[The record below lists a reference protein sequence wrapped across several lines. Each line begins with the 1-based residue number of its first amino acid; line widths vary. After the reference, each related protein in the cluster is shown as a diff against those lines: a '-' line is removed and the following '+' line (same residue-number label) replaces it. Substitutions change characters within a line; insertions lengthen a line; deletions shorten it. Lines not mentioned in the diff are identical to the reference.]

1 MSLRNGNFEADWS
14 EESSHRCK
22 VFPVGG
28 SPFEQE
34 IGNIF
39 NPPGWMVWFRHEE
52 GNWSQPEC
60 RDARAKNPDRMHSGE
75 KGYLIFTFGRKQ
87 DAGLMQQVSVEP
99 GQHLRFSV
107 WNHAWSNHKDTS
119 LPEKFP
125 HPDDPF
131 WSEGAGKGAYFAL
144 EGTVDDDATRNFT
157 FWVGIDPTGGT
168 NPFADTVVWGPGAH
182 IYNVYHETPVVEV
195 IAESDTVT
203 VFTRSRAIWPFKHN
217 DSYTDDAK
225 LEVIDE
231 PAPPPIS
238 SRGQPREQYE
248 RLSVLLPPNAD
259 PALVRLVTNAAIE
272 YHASVIWSA
281 DDGGVGDLDKRV
293 VVAVNPDAW
302 GDDLQAF
309 FEQFY
314 PGVKYYPVTG
324 ENDFQLAG
332 GILAA
337 ILRARGVSLRYPT
350 THMPPYITSEFG
362 VWRPD
367 GDPNPYHHGGLDL
380 ASSYAAYGDMI
391 LVAYGGEVVKS
402 GFYQPQHYFGYQV
415 EIKSILLDGRVMHIR
430 YAHLV
435 KDSQTVSVG
444 DIVGEGYPLGKAG
457 ATGNTTGAHAHI
469 SVNVDGQKYDPTGL
483 IRWPDDDAPTDDPSA
498 PDPLPPA
505 PSPGDTIHN
514 VQIGMHDDSGGDWM
528 AERGLTG
535 YVLAHRPI
543 ERKPYPVDMRHLAD
557 AGIKVIMRWGWGYAD
572 GGGTVPPQA
581 DERAWIDAMVSTV
594 MQSQG
599 VWLNT
604 FNNEVNNPAEWTGG
618 HPNPTE
624 ILTPQRVVDLYNAV
638 VSRLPSDILV
648 APGAL
653 DWYNV
658 VAQEFGQPGDPKDW
672 FEIIHTG
679 VLRVDAVLVHAK
691 TQTNNPAECSSEE
704 KFSDPP
710 LTGRYFNLRTYR
722 DQLNAIKPGMRYLPV
737 IITELNPQT
746 VAGMMNGWA
755 SNDGPWVT
763 AAMNELRQ
771 WNAVSDQ
778 PIAGVCFYRY
788 DMADPWGLADKSK
801 VLDEIEKQGRL

>member
-1 MSLRNGNFEADWS
+1 MTPLRNSNFEADWS

-39 NPPGWMVWFRHEE
+39 TPPGWLVWFRHEE

-60 RDARAKNPDRMHSGE
+60 RDARAKNPDRMHGGE
-75 KGYLIFTFGRKQ
+75 KGFLVFTFGRKQ

-131 WSEGAGKGAYFAL
+131 WSEGAGKGPYFAL

-182 IYNVYHETPVVEV
+182 IYNVYHETPAVEAV
-195 IAESDTVT
+195 AEASTVT

-231 PAPPPIS
+231 PTAS
-238 SRGQPREQYE
+238 GRGQPREQYG
-248 RLSVLLPPNAD
+248 RVYVLLPPGELSLSTA
-259 PALVRLVTNAAIE
+259 RLLTEATFPYRTTIGYA
-272 YHASVIWSA
+272 A
-281 DDGGVGDLDKRV
+281 DDAGIGDLDKRSV
-293 VVAVNPDAW
+293 IAVHPNLW
-302 GDDLQAF
+302 TNDLEAF
-309 FEQFY
+309 FTEHY

-324 ENDFQLAG
+324 ENDFQLTG
-332 GILAA
+332 RILAV

-367 GDPNPYHHGGLDL
+367 GEYYHDGLDL
-380 ASSYAAYGDMI
+380 ASSYTYGGDMI
-391 LVAYGGEVVKS
+391 LAAYGGEVVKS
-402 GFYQPQHYFGYQV
+402 GFYQPEHFFGYQV
-415 EIKSILLDGRVMHIR
+415 KIRSVLPDGKEMFVR
-430 YAHLV
+430 YAHMI

-444 DIVGEGYPLGKAG
+444 QIVNEGYPLGQPG
-457 ATGNTTGAHAHI
+457 STGNSTGAHLHI
-469 SVNVDGQKYDPTGL
+469 SVKIGEYKYDPAEL
-483 IRWPDDDAPTDDPSA
+483 IRWPDDEAPADDPPA
-498 PDPLPPA
+498 PDPP
-505 PSPGDTIHN
+505 PGDTIRN
-514 VQIGMHDDSGGDWM
+514 VQIGMHDSGDWM
-528 AERGLTG
+528 VERGLTG

-543 ERKPYPVDMRHLAD
+543 ERKSYPVDMRHLAD

-581 DERAWIDAMVSTV
+581 DEQAWIDAMASTIV
-594 MQSQG
+594 QSRG
-599 VWLNT
+599 VWLHLL
-604 FNNEVNNPAEWTGG
+604 FNEFNNPAEWTGG
-618 HPNPTE
+618 YPNPTE

-648 APGAL
+648 TPGAP
-653 DWYNV
+653 DPYNV

-679 VLRVDAVLVHAK
+679 ALRVDAVLVHAK
-691 TQTNNPAECSSEE
+691 TQTNNPAECSSDVE
-704 KFSDPP
+704 FTDPP
-710 LTGRYFNLRTYR
+710 LIGRKLHLRTYQ
-722 DQLNAIKPGMRYLPV
+722 DQLGWIKSGMRHLPV
-737 IITELNPQT
+737 VITELNPQT
-746 VAGMMNGWA
+746 VAGMINGWA
-755 SNDGPWVT
+755 SNDGPWVA
-763 AAMNELRQ
+763 AAMDELRQ
-771 WNAVSDQ
+771 WNANSDQ
-778 PIAGVCFYRY
+778 PISGVCFYRY
-788 DMADPWGLADKSK
+788 DMADPWGLADKPK
-801 VLDEIEKQGRL
+801 VLDEIERQGLATEV